1 MLHATFLSLMLP
13 AFTSTQPQRL
23 QTGPIDI
30 TLPVFLKRFVP
41 FSKEAGIFSQF
52 QLAFHSLGVLGL
64 RIIRRFLG
72 LDLTLTCD
80 LLIVCISSV
89 LACSLCRNDFKE
101 IFELPRNARVLCIR
115 CALAIFQHLAR
126 LFLIFCVCS
135 NAECTKQVSNLLLTN
150 QRYCSA
156 VEISSST

>member
-89 LACSLCRNDFKE
+89 TSHVLSAEMISKKFLNYHEMLACSAF
-101 IFELPRNARVLCIR
+101 AVLLLFFSILHVCFLFSA
-115 CALAIFQHLAR
+115 CALMLNVPSR
-126 LFLIFCVCS
+126 
-135 NAECTKQVSNLLLTN
+135 
-150 QRYCSA
+150 
-156 VEISSST
+156 